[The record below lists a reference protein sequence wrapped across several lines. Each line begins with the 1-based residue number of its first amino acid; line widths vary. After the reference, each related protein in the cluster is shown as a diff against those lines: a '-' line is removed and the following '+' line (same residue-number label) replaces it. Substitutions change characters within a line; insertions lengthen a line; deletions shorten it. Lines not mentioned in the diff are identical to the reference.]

1 MEKLY
6 NENEGMPSNQGKM
19 ENEEQPQDGGTPEVA
34 CTLED
39 KDKLENERKA
49 ENKGK
54 AGDKEMLKDKE
65 KPESE
70 EKAKEE
76 VKSEKEGEAEMEGG
90 SERERKPER
99 GGRSEGEG
107 EPDSE
112 GEPGSEGEPD
122 SETRA
127 AGKRPAEDDVPR
139 KAKRKTNKGLAHYLK
154 QYKEAIHDM
163 NFSNEDMIREFDNMA
178 RVEDKRRKSKQKLGA
193 FLWMQRNLQDPFYPR
208 GPREFRGGCRA
219 PRRDTED
226 IPYV

>member
-1 MEKLY
+1 MEKLFNG
-6 NENEGMPSNQGKM
+6 NEEMLWNQGKI
-19 ENEEQPQDGGTPEVA
+19 ENEEQPPDEGKPEVA

-39 KDKLENERKA
+39 KTLEKGKT

-54 AGDKEMLKDKE
+54 TGDEEPLKDKE
-65 KPESE
+65 KPESAG
-70 EKAKEE
+70 KAK
-76 VKSEKEGEAEMEGG
+76 GEAKPEMEEG
-90 SERERKPER
+90 SEREGKPES
-99 GGRSEGEG
+99 GGRAEGKG

-112 GEPGSEGEPD
+112 REPESEGEPE

-127 AGKRPAEDDVPR
+127 VGKRPAEDDIPR
-139 KAKRKTNKGLAHYLK
+139 KVKRKTNKGLAQYLK

>member
-1 MEKLY
+1 MQNPSRPQDRKRRGNLNMEKLGG
-6 NENEGMPSNQGKM
+6 ENEGMPSNQGKM
-19 ENEEQPQDGGTPEVA
+19 ENEEKPQDEGKPEVP

-39 KDKLENERKA
+39 REKL

-54 AGDKEMLKDKE
+54 TEDEEMSKDKE

-70 EKAKEE
+70 GKAK
-76 VKSEKEGEAEMEGG
+76 GG
-90 SERERKPER
+90 GKQEREGK
-99 GGRSEGEG
+99 
-107 EPDSE
+107 
-112 GEPGSEGEPD
+112 PGSEGKSESKEEPKEEEKPEG
-122 SETRA
+122 ETRA

-139 KAKRKTNKGLAHYLK
+139 KAKRKTDKGLAEYLK
-154 QYKEAIHDM
+154 EYKEAIHDM

-178 RVEDKRRKSKQKLGA
+178 KVEDDKRKSKQKLGA

-219 PRRDTED
+219 PRRDIED